1 METVRPFVD
10 WLNLL
15 ALGALLGAAGQLIR
29 QIAGFKKLMEEK
41 PGKAL
46 GSLLDNSRIVITL
59 LIGAV
64 AGMLAVLAMDLPPA
78 SDVVSV
84 QTLMAL
90 LTAGYAGT
98 DFVESFMK
106 SHTTPK
112 QEAIP

>member
-1 METVRPFVD
+1 METVRD

-15 ALGALLGAAGQLIR
+15 ALGASLGAAGQVIR

-64 AGMLAVLAMDLPPA
+64 AGMLAVLAMDLPRSPG
-78 SDVVSV
+78 VVST

-90 LTAGYAGT
+90 LMAGYAGT
-98 DFVESFMK
+98 DFIESFMK
-106 SHTTPK
+106 SHATPK
-112 QEAIP
+112 REAIP